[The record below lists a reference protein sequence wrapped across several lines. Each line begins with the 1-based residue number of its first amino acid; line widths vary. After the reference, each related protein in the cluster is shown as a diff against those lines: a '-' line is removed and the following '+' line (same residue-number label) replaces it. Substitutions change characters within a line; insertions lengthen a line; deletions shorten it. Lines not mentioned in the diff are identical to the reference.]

1 MNTSKK
7 EQLGAYVEN
16 IVYNELVYRGYDVI
30 IGILENLIMCKIITK
45 NM

>member
-16 IVYNELVYRGYDVI
+16 IVYKISTHEFYMLNDELIHKNI
-30 IGILENLIMCKIITK
+30 INWLLNK
-45 NM
+45 